1 MKPTGNQ
8 VARAATLA
16 AHVGYTYDELDCQ
29 AFVEHCVRQAG
40 GRMDYL
46 GTNDMARRAAWLG
59 TLDEARAQGRLVPGA
74 GLLIREATEAN
85 LPARYAG
92 DGLGD
97 FSHVG
102 LYVGENA
109 LTDTDKN
116 GRRRACDVVHSSAT
130 MGRVAGSTLQN
141 GWTHALWFSEIDY
154 AVTAGAGVGADG
166 TNADGTG
173 TGAGTGGTSIGEV
186 TSGTN
191 TGGTSAGTGEV
202 TSGTNADG
210 TGTGAGADTSAGTGG
225 TSTGGTG
232 TGTSGTGTGT
242 GAGTSGTGTDT
253 NTGGTS
259 TGNAGAGTSG
269 TGTGTNTGGT
279 NTGVTS
285 TTSAPGLTAGAVPAA
300 YATVTS
306 PDGGPVKLR
315 KSASRG
321 ESLYWLV
328 GAGARVRVERTR
340 DGWSLVTALCTDG
353 YTRRAWMM
361 DAYLRR

>member
-1 MKPTGNQ
+1 MKPTANQ

-116 GRRRACDVVHSSAT
+116 GRRRACDAVHSSAT

-141 GWTHALWFSEIDY
+141 GWTHALWFPEIDY
-154 AVTAGAGVGADG
+154 AVTAGAGAGADG
-166 TNADGTG
+166 ANAGGAVISDTSAG
-173 TGAGTGGTSIGEV
+173 GAGTGNG
-186 TSGTN
+186 
-191 TGGTSAGTGEV
+191 
-202 TSGTNADG
+202 
-210 TGTGAGADTSAGTGG
+210 
-225 TSTGGTG
+225 
-232 TGTSGTGTGT
+232 
-242 GAGTSGTGTDT
+242 
-253 NTGGTS
+253 
-259 TGNAGAGTSG
+259 G

-279 NTGVTS
+279 GTGNAGAGNGGTGTNTGGAGATPV
-285 TTSAPGLTAGAVPAA
+285 PGLTAGAVPAA

-315 KSASRG
+315 KSASRE

>member
-1 MKPTGNQ
+1 MKPTANQ

-154 AVTAGAGVGADG
+154 AVTAGAGAGAGG
-166 TNADGTG
+166 TNAGG
-173 TGAGTGGTSIGEV
+173 TGAGTGGT
-186 TSGTN
+186 
-191 TGGTSAGTGEV
+191 GTGEV
-202 TSGTNADG
+202 TSGTNAG
-210 TGTGAGADTSAGTGG
+210 STGTG
-225 TSTGGTG
+225 TGGTG
-232 TGTSGTGTGT
+232 TG
-242 GAGTSGTGTDT
+242 
-253 NTGGTS
+253 
-259 TGNAGAGTSG
+259 
-269 TGTGTNTGGT
+269 
-279 NTGVTS
+279 

>member
-1 MKPTGNQ
+1 MKPTANQ

-46 GTNDMARRAAWLG
+46 GTNDMARRATWLG

-154 AVTAGAGVGADG
+154 AVTAGAG
-166 TNADGTG
+166 
-173 TGAGTGGTSIGEV
+173 
-186 TSGTN
+186 
-191 TGGTSAGTGEV
+191 
-202 TSGTNADG
+202 
-210 TGTGAGADTSAGTGG
+210 AGADAQMPT
-225 TSTGGTG
+225 
-232 TGTSGTGTGT
+232 
-242 GAGTSGTGTDT
+242 
-253 NTGGTS
+253 
-259 TGNAGAGTSG
+259 
-269 TGTGTNTGGT
+269 
-279 NTGVTS
+279 
-285 TTSAPGLTAGAVPAA
+285 APARARAPKPARAPAA
-300 YATVTS
+300 RAT
-306 PDGGPVKLR
+306 
-315 KSASRG
+315 
-321 ESLYWLV
+321 
-328 GAGARVRVERTR
+328 AR
-340 DGWSLVTALCTDG
+340 
-353 YTRRAWMM
+353 
-361 DAYLRR
+361 

>member
-154 AVTAGAGVGADG
+154 AVTAGVGAGG

-173 TGAGTGGTSIGEV
+173 GAGTDVGAE
-186 TSGTN
+186 GTN
-191 TGGTSAGTGEV
+191 AGGTGEV

-210 TGTGAGADTSAGTGG
+210 TS
-225 TSTGGTG
+225 
-232 TGTSGTGTGT
+232 
-242 GAGTSGTGTDT
+242 
-253 NTGGTS
+253 
-259 TGNAGAGTSG
+259 AGTSG

-279 NTGVTS
+279 STGGTGAGTSGTDTGTGAGTSGTGGTSTGNTGAGGTITSGASTGTSTGTDAPGTGVTG
-285 TTSAPGLTAGAVPAA
+285 TTPAPGLTAGAVPAA

-315 KSASRG
+315 KSASRE